1 MCNGSHM
8 QPINNSQTDARAPKS
23 FVIRG
28 GRVGKSV
35 STLVRDV
42 RRVMEP
48 NTAARLQE
56 RDKNKLRDFLTMAGP
71 LGVSHMLIFNQTDAG
86 INMRVLRCPR
96 GPTVTFRVNKYAL
109 VSDIMHSSRRPSA
122 PGSEFTTPPLVSG
135 LIIGRAIAITCCRRT
150 NNLWQLVLNNF
161 GGQERHL
168 KLLVSVFQNMFPP
181 LHVHSMRLSQ
191 VRRVVLLN
199 YNADTK
205 TIDWRHYQI
214 SVRPVGVSRSVR
226 RVIEG
231 STRPSAVSSGSV
243 SGYGGEHRRH
253 GRALVNLGNAT
264 DIAEYVMRGSQ
275 ATGGEDTDTSEAE
288 SEAEDMADPQNSV
301 ELSQQYLG
309 RGNAAHSQRA
319 VRLREIGPR
328 MELRL
333 VKVEEGLNGSSVL
346 YHDYVHMS
354 AAEVA
359 KQTRDITA
367 KRQLAAERRAEQE
380 RNVERKKQAK
390 QTHKAAS
397 LAGQNGGDGGAWEDE
412 DDYSDKDNDVE
423 GHEGSDDDEFAYE
436 DAAAGAPANNN
447 DIAQDILASDEELFD
462 EDDDEEE
469 DVAEHAPD
477 SDEEDDSDLDPI
489 PLGQVEYDEPVT
501 SKHRAPS
508 KKSKRQRS

>member
-1 MCNGSHM
+1 M
-8 QPINNSQTDARAPKS
+8 
-23 FVIRG
+23 IRG

-35 STLVRDV
+35 TTLVRDV
-42 RRVMEP
+42 RRIMEP
-48 NTAARLQE
+48 NTATRLQE
-56 RDKNKLRDFLTMAGP
+56 REKNKLRDYLTMAGP
-71 LGVSHMLIFNQTDAG
+71 LGVSHMLIFNQSDAG

-96 GPTVTFRVNKYAL
+96 GPTVTFRVNKYSLA
-109 VSDIMHSSRRPSA
+109 SDIMHSSRRPIA
-122 PGSEFTTPPLVSG
+122 PGTEFTTPPL
-135 LIIGRAIAITCCRRT
+135 
-150 NNLWQLVLNNF
+150 LVLNNF
-161 GGQERHL
+161 GGEERHL

-205 TIDWRHYQI
+205 TIDWRHYLI

-231 STRPSAVSSGSV
+231 STRPSSASSGSV
-243 SGYGGEHRRH
+243 PGHGSEHKRH

-264 DIAEYVMRGSQ
+264 DIAEYVIRGSQ
-275 ATGGEDTDTSEAE
+275 AAGGEDTDTSEAE
-288 SEAEDMADPQNSV
+288 SEAEDMADPQNAV
-301 ELSQQYLG
+301 QLSQNYVG
-309 RGNAAHSQRA
+309 RGNAANAQRA

-354 AAEVA
+354 ASDVA

-390 QTHKAAS
+390 AEKREPHPAE
-397 LAGQNGGDGGAWEDE
+397 NEPEEEEDE
-412 DDYSDKDNDVE
+412 ADDQ
-423 GHEGSDDDEFAYE
+423 DDFEYE
-436 DAAAGAPANNN
+436 DAAAGAPAN
-447 DIAQDILASDEELFD
+447 DTAIAQDILGSDEELFD
-462 EDDDEEE
+462 EGDEEE
-469 DVAEHAPD
+469 EDAAQ
-477 SDEEDDSDLDPI
+477 SDQEDSDLEPI
-489 PLGQVEYDEPVT
+489 PLGEVEHDAPV
-501 SKHRAPS
+501 RRRQAPS
-508 KKSKRQRS
+508 KRRR